1 MDDSRLLFISDRI
14 RRINFIV
21 IRKRDAQTLTH
32 LRIFSES
39 TNDYFIYRKIE
50 YQLFDFW
57 KVGWQ
62 N

>member
-14 RRINFIV
+14 QRINFIV

-50 YQLFDFW
+50 YQLFDF
-57 KVGWQ
+57 
-62 N
+62 

>member
-14 RRINFIV
+14 QRINFV
-21 IRKRDAQTLTH
+21 IRKRDAQTLTR

-50 YQLFDFW
+50 YQLFDF
-57 KVGWQ
+57 
-62 N
+62 

>member
-1 MDDSRLLFISDRI
+1 MDDSRLLFIQW
-14 RRINFIV
+14 INFIV

-50 YQLFDFW
+50 Y
-57 KVGWQ
+57 
-62 N
+62 